1 MKILYVDPNNDTP
14 QISYPLVKKLNEMG
28 IKTKFISTYNRF
40 GSKFY
45 HKAYPIDVDYL
56 FFKIANKISSQK
68 IRRILKVATF
78 PFYNVIFLG
87 KVIRYKPDI
96 IHYNWLLIPFV
107 DFVFI
112 KIYKSL
118 KIKVVLTQH
127 DYLQHHK
134 NRLRSFEK
142 HALRSVDRIICL
154 SEFVK
159 TCLSSIGCD
168 NLRKI
173 DHGNSYESEI
183 SEMKK
188 GIEISKHEN
197 IRILFVGAIKPYKG
211 IELLLEAADELI
223 NRYNM
228 KNLSF
233 HIKGYA
239 NRSYAKEILE
249 QINKLE
255 LKDYIS
261 FTPTFLSNEQL
272 FMEIANCDC
281 GIMPY
286 LRATQSG
293 LPYIYY
299 SFGKPIIMSNV
310 GGLPE
315 QCNEKIA
322 ILFNPNVK
330 ELTKAI
336 MLMVKRIKNRQI
348 NQSDFTNFLMKYNW
362 NKTVHK
368 YIKLYKDLLL
378 AKSG

>member
-1 MKILYVDPNNDTP
+1 MKILYFDPNNDTP
-14 QISYPLVKKLNEMG
+14 QINYPLVKKLDDLG
-28 IKTKFISTYNRF
+28 IETKFISTFNRF
-40 GSKFY
+40 GSRFY
-45 HKAYPIDVDYL
+45 HKKYPVDVDYL
-56 FFKIANKISSQK
+56 FFKIANKIPNQK
-68 IRRILKVATF
+68 IRRILKAVSY
-78 PFYNVIFLG
+78 PFYNIILLE

-96 IHYNWLLIPFV
+96 IHYNWLLMPLV
-107 DFVFI
+107 DFLFI

-134 NRLRSFEK
+134 NKLRLAERHVFK
-142 HALRSVDRIICL
+142 DVNKIICL

-159 TCLSSIGCD
+159 NQFCSSGYNNVI
-168 NLRKI
+168 KI
-173 DHGNSYESEI
+173 EHGNSYETEI
-183 SEMKK
+183 AELKMKK
-188 GIEISKHEN
+188 CVESSKDEK

-211 IELLLEAADELI
+211 IELLLEATDKLI
-223 NRYNM
+223 NKYNM

-239 NRSYAKEILE
+239 DNTYAEKIIT
-249 QINKLE
+249 QISKLT
-255 LKDYIS
+255 LNDYVV
-261 FTPTFLSNEQL
+261 FNPTFLSNESL
-272 FMEIANCDC
+272 FNEVANCDC

-322 ILFNPNVK
+322 ILFNPNVN
-330 ELTKAI
+330 ELINAVISMIQK
-336 MLMVKRIKNRQI
+336 IKNNQI
-348 NQSDFTNFLMKYNW
+348 IQADFTSFLMKYTW
-362 NKTVHK
+362 DKTVSK
-368 YIKLYKDLLL
+368 YIRLYQSLLQ
-378 AKSG
+378 KV